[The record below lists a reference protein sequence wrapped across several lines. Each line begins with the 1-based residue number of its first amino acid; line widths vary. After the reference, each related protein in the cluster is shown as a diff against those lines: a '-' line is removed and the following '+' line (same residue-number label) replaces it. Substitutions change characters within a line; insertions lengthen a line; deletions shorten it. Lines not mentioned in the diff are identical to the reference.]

1 MLPSPQPAVLPRPYK
16 VPASTLLCDLDS
28 VFTGNDGRIP
38 FAPRPLCDALRGG
51 MGEEFIL
58 IGAQPAAGKTDL
70 VINIALA
77 AARRRKVVIAS
88 FEIPDIAV
96 VRRSLPCL
104 SCVGGA
110 PLTEEDFAKRD
121 ALPPERAEACRAAV
135 EHASRILDRVVIV
148 DDRSLGDEKG
158 RTIEAL
164 AEAVHALAVQDG
176 IPPVLIVDYVQLVK
190 VATPAFSVTDVVDR
204 VSRGLAQ
211 IAHGER
217 TPVIA
222 IACLGKDGN
231 LRSSSQLTFDPD
243 VILRLST
250 ESFNDD
256 GSRDVTVEVQKFRDG
271 KAPQTIPLMYWPAFH
286 YFSGP
291 QDGFTA

>member
-1 MLPSPQPAVLPRPYK
+1 MLPSTQLSTLPRPYK
-16 VPASTLLCDLDS
+16 VPASSLLRDLDS
-28 VFTGNDGRIP
+28 VFTGNDGRVP
-38 FAPRPLCDALRGG
+38 FLPKPLSDALRGG

-70 VINIALA
+70 AINMALA
-77 AARRRKVVIAS
+77 AARHRKVVIAS
-88 FEIPDIAV
+88 FEIPDVAV

-104 SCVGGA
+104 SCSGGT
-110 PLTEEDFAKRD
+110 PLVEEDFAKRD
-121 ALPPERAEACRAAV
+121 TLPPERAEVCGAAV
-135 EHASRILDRVVIV
+135 EHASRVLDRVVIV

-158 RTIEAL
+158 HSIEAL
-164 AEAVHALAVQDG
+164 AEAVHALAAQDG

-217 TPVIA
+217 TPVVA

-250 ESFNDD
+250 DSFNDD
-256 GSRDVTVEVQKFRDG
+256 GSRDVTVEIQKFRDG
-271 KAPQTIPLMYWPAFH
+271 KAPQQIPLTYWPAYH
-286 YFSGP
+286 YFAGP
-291 QDGFTA
+291 QDGHTA